1 MRVFTDAEKQQLQTK
16 IEDEQERQRI
26 LREGIQIEKE
36 KEAKRSRGVISTLLS
51 VKYGFLLVILCVL
64 VLHLRLLLPFGWQ
77 IDSPVSLSFMVMLGV
92 LFNHIGWHVTKKG
105 RLSRVMKTV
114 AWIWMVFVLAYLF
127 WFFKTRAA

>member
-51 VKYGFLLVILCVL
+51 VKYGFLLVILC
-64 VLHLRLLLPFGWQ
+64 LLIWN
-77 IDSPVSLSFMVMLGV
+77 VASLLKWRNFDYDQYGNLIIALAL
-92 LFNHIGWHVTKKG
+92 LFNHIAYQFTKKG
-105 RLSRVMKTV
+105 WLSRVMKTV
-114 AWIWMVFVLAYLF
+114 VWIWMVFVFAYLF
-127 WFFKTRAA
+127 WLFKTGAA